1 MSKDMLKEIFR
12 LQEKFD
18 QAVVEHRGGLEFPRE
33 VWIQKEILALIS
45 ELAEVLDEVNFKWW
59 KDPKE
64 IDSERLKEEI
74 VDVLH
79 FFSSACVSRPVS
91 ALRSCTGLMWQ
102 RTGGKLCPSAGPDRA
117 GRLCLEEIDK
127 YAIIKLA
134 PRPGRCPKGECSFVH
149 ARSFFHPSFQFGP
162 EFCGR
167 GR

>member
-79 FFSSACVSRPVS
+79 FFRQHVSQGRYRP
-91 ALRSCTGLMWQ
+91 
-102 RTGGKLCPSAGPDRA
+102 
-117 GRLCLEEIDK
+117 
-127 YAIIKLA
+127 
-134 PRPGRCPKGECSFVH
+134 
-149 ARSFFHPSFQFGP
+149 
-162 EFCGR
+162 
-167 GR
+167 

>member
-18 QAVVEHRGGLEFPRE
+18 QAVVEHRGLEFPRE

-102 RTGGKLCPSAGPDRA
+102 RTGGKTLPVSRAGPSGKA
-117 GRLCLEEIDK
+117 MLGRN
-127 YAIIKLA
+127 
-134 PRPGRCPKGECSFVH
+134 R
-149 ARSFFHPSFQFGP
+149 
-162 EFCGR
+162 
-167 GR
+167 